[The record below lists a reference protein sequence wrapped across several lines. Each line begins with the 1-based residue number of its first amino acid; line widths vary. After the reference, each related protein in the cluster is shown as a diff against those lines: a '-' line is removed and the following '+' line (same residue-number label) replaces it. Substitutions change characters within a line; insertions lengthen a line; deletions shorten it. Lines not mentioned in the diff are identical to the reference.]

1 MGTKT
6 HTKSTNAWARF
17 WAVDLHVHTPGSDD
31 AKDTDFGSPGD
42 IVKAA
47 IDAGL
52 DAIAVTDHNTAAWV
66 ERMHRAADGTDLIVL
81 PGFELSTPQGHLL
94 GVWEE
99 GTSAAVLEDV
109 LILVG
114 ITRPKFGKLDAL
126 TSKSM
131 SECAKEIMDA
141 GGLAIAAHVDKEK
154 GILTQPVQTHVNQM
168 LADLNIS
175 AFEYVWDETPEK
187 IAAKLDGARNPAL
200 VQSSDA
206 YDAALSRHSVT
217 AIGIRRTW
225 IKASRPDLCGL
236 EYALDD
242 PDLRV
247 TLVDPATLP
256 VHPTIDSVSISDGFL
271 AGLGVGFSPDLNVL
285 LGGTGVGKSLIL
297 EAIRFA
303 LAQQVDGAVF
313 KTIFEEVD
321 HRLELALRPGTD
333 VVVELS
339 AAGERYRVTR
349 TYSTKGSS
357 PVVEQDMEG
366 DWVGIER
373 VPESLL
379 AIASFSQGEILEYA
393 RAPVGRV
400 GLVDAHLDLASIDER
415 IAAAEGALRENAT
428 KLVGARKRVSDLVE
442 KSAKVGDLKERERVL
457 SNLFDA
463 DLVKAQGQWTK
474 EQSTISTLSEQIDDV
489 EFVEPTLP
497 DTVTSSLTP
506 PQHNK
511 EFKRIQV
518 ARTALG
524 DSVDAARK
532 LISESHESLRATVA
546 EVRTGFDAEF
556 KKFQSELDEQVEK
569 SGGTSLRA
577 LRRELET
584 VQTDLGAASAAADD
598 LKKVAQPALQALT
611 DNRETLLGQLK
622 QARDDRR
629 VLRRE
634 RAKELNAQTAGFV
647 KIDIPSHGDT
657 TDFRAALE
665 VIKVG
670 SNVQT
675 RVLDL
680 IAEKIHPYQFARAVW
695 SGDSTQIGTL
705 PAGVSATDISRLIT
719 NVADKNLS
727 EQLLESQLIDTPDV
741 LSVKFKKPEGG
752 DYVNIEDLS
761 HGQKCTAILVILL
774 ADGDNPVLVDQ
785 PEDALHA
792 PWIEEYLVN
801 RLRDLRGTRQYLF
814 ATRSSGLVVSADA
827 EQLITMRATADKGEI
842 EASGSLERHDLNK
855 LALHHLEGGKIPF
868 GRRTRKLRSSI
879 SETSS

>member
-1 MGTKT
+1 MGTIT
-6 HTKSTNAWARF
+6 DTKSTDAWARF

-31 AKDTDFGSPGD
+31 AKDADYGSPED
-42 IVKAA
+42 IVRAA
-47 IDAGL
+47 LDAGL
-52 DAIAVTDHNTAAWV
+52 HAIAVTDHNTAAWV
-66 ERMHRAADGTDLIVL
+66 ERMHKSAEGTGLIVL

-99 GTSAAVLEDV
+99 GTSAFVLEDV
-109 LILVG
+109 LILMG
-114 ITRPKFGKLDAL
+114 IPRPNFGKLDTL
-126 TSKSM
+126 TSKSL
-131 SECAKEIMDA
+131 SECATEIMNA

-154 GILTQPVQTHVNQM
+154 GILTQPVPTHVNQM
-168 LADLNIS
+168 LADPNIS
-175 AFEYVWDETPEK
+175 AFEYVWAETPRK
-187 IAAKLDGARNPAL
+187 IAAKLDGARHPAL
-200 VQSSDA
+200 VQGSDT
-206 YDAALSRHSVT
+206 YDAALSRHSLT

-225 IKASRPDLCGL
+225 VRAARPDLCGL
-236 EYALDD
+236 EYAFDD
-242 PDLRV
+242 PDLRITV
-247 TLVDPATLP
+247 VDPATLP
-256 VHPTIDSVSISDGFL
+256 IHPTIDSVSISDGFL

-313 KTIFEEVD
+313 KTIFDEVD

-333 VVVELS
+333 VVVEIS
-339 AAGERYRVTR
+339 SAGERYRITR
-349 TYSTKGSS
+349 TYSTKGSI
-357 PVVEQDMEG
+357 PAVEQDMDG

-400 GLVDAHLDLASIDER
+400 GLVDAHLDLVFIDDR
-415 IAAAEGALRENAT
+415 IATAEKALRENAT
-428 KLVGARKRVSDLVE
+428 KLIAAREQVSDLVE
-442 KSAKVGDLKERERVL
+442 KSAKVSDLKERERVL
-457 SNLFDA
+457 SALFDA
-463 DLVKAQGQWTK
+463 DLVRAQGEWTK
-474 EQSTISTLSEQIDDV
+474 EQSTIATLSGQIEAV

-497 DTVTSSLTP
+497 DAVIANLTP
-506 PQHNK
+506 QHDE
-511 EFKRIQV
+511 EFERIRIARV
-518 ARTALG
+518 ALEEAVG
-524 DSVDAARK
+524 AAGK
-532 LISESHESLRATVA
+532 LINDSLAGLAKTVGA
-546 EVRTGFDAEF
+546 VKAGFDAEF
-556 KKFQSELDEQVEK
+556 KKFQLELDEQVEK
-569 SGGTSLRA
+569 SGGTSLKA
-577 LRRELET
+577 LRRELEN
-584 VQTDLGAASAAADD
+584 VQTDVGAASAAAED
-598 LKKVAQPALQALT
+598 LKKVAQPAFQALA
-611 DNRETLLGQLK
+611 DGREILLGQLK

-629 VLRRE
+629 AMRRA
-634 RAKELNAQTAGFV
+634 RAKELNTQTAGFV
-647 KIDIPSHGDT
+647 KIDIPSGGDT
-657 TDFRAALE
+657 TNFRAALE
-665 VIKVG
+665 VLKVG
-670 SNVQT
+670 SNLQT
-675 RVLDL
+675 RVLDV
-680 IAEKIHPYQFARAVW
+680 IAEKIHPYKFARAVW
-695 SGDSTQIGTL
+695 SGDLTQIGTL

-719 NVADKNLS
+719 NVADRKLS

-752 DYVNIEDLS
+752 SYVNIEDLS

-879 SETSS
+879 SDTVS